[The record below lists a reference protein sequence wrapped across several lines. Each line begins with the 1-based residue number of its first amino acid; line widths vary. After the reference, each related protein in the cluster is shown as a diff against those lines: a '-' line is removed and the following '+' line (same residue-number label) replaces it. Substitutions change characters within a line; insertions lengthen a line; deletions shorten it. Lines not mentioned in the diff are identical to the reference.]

1 LSLAFQPSQPG
12 QQQGQLTLQTNVG
25 PHTIQLLGQASL
37 SPPQLSVA
45 ESELDFGL
53 LEALGQKKLV
63 LELANQGGQPLEI
76 SSLQI
81 EPAEP
86 FTSATTVP
94 LMVAGNQ
101 DEPIELVFGPQE
113 DGLFEARL
121 TIDSNGGQLELELS
135 GQRALLPPV
144 AHSLQILLASD
155 QLPANGM
162 ASSQLL
168 ITVYA
173 EDGRLVKDET
183 IQLSASSGE
192 IEAEVTYQDE
202 AYQATYTAGTVVGEV
217 MLTAQ
222 TSNSKTATTSL
233 NLQSRQLSV
242 EDSSLSSDK
251 PLVLADGQDQAQL
264 EINPDRSTGTAL
276 AGAKDR
282 TGGYTAA
289 ADPLFTL
296 HQY

>member
-1 LSLAFQPSQPG
+1 MKGSGYIPPAQVDLSASQLQFEPAFSGQSAQLEVRVKNSGGKNLVVSSIESEHDTFSVEPLAFELGPGKSQKLSLAFQPSQPG

-217 MLTAQ
+217 MLMGPNQ
-222 TSNSKTATTSL
+222 
-233 NLQSRQLSV
+233 QQ
-242 EDSSLSSDK
+242 
-251 PLVLADGQDQAQL
+251 
-264 EINPDRSTGTAL
+264 
-276 AGAKDR
+276 
-282 TGGYTAA
+282 
-289 ADPLFTL
+289 
-296 HQY
+296 